1 MEQST
6 TWKGNRSS
14 ASLENSFLFMESDDK
29 LPRLQQPATCAYP
42 DPYQ

>member
-6 TWKGNRSS
+6 AWKYKRSS
-14 ASLENSFLFMESDDK
+14 SSLENSSHFVESDGK

-42 DPYQ
+42 EPYQ